1 VDVSHAKR
9 AVGVA
14 LVGVA
19 GWLVG
24 VDVAAVAAGGVL
36 ALALAS
42 TDRGAAGLAAASL
55 GVAVATLLFAAAA
68 ADASSILFFVTTL
81 AVTVGVAGGVRAAVG
96 GRAGGLVAG
105 WAATALIV
113 AAALAPLA
121 ARPDPVVSLLGARL
135 ATTPVGWLLL
145 LAPLAIAAAAGRVAI
160 SRWRAAD
167 LPAGYA
173 TAVPPGAVVGAGLVA
188 GIGPPDPRLLASRP
202 DPGLAVLL
210 WAGTV
215 AVVAAAVA
223 ATAAADD
230 HRFRRAGAWLA
241 TALGPV
247 ALFVVVLVDGGL
259 FVNALVAAVPG
270 AAVVVGAAI
279 ETGRPP
285 VVAALAG
292 MTFVA
297 VVGAAGAAPTLWPRG
312 RRLLE
317 GRAAEVA
324 VAGLLVAV
332 ATKPPGRYEVAV
344 AGGVSVVAWLYVVD
358 RPRLP
363 PPPRTVLERTGQVT
377 IAAAAGALFAA
388 RGVQLFPRPDP
399 GLGGLLLL
407 AGVTLMG
414 VAIAE

>member
-24 VDVAAVAAGGVL
+24 VHVAAVAAGGVV
-36 ALALAS
+36 ALALTS
-42 TDRGAAGLAAASL
+42 TDRGASGLAAASL
-55 GVAVATLLFAAAA
+55 GLAVATLLFAAAA
-68 ADASSILFFVTTL
+68 ADASSIPLFVTTL

-105 WAATALIV
+105 WAATALV
-113 AAALAPLA
+113 LAAALGPLA
-121 ARPDPVVSLLGARL
+121 ARPDPVVSLLAARL
-135 ATTPVGWLLL
+135 ATTPVGWLVL
-145 LAPLAIAAAAGRVAI
+145 LAPLVIAAAAGGVAI

-173 TAVPPGAVVGAGLVA
+173 TGVPPGAVLAAGLLA

-215 AVVAAAVA
+215 AVVASAVA
-223 ATAAADD
+223 GTAAADD
-230 HRFRRAGAWLA
+230 HRFRRPGAWLA
-241 TALGPV
+241 TAVGPV
-247 ALFVVVLVDGGL
+247 VLFVVVLVDGGV

-270 AAVVVGAAI
+270 AAVVVGATF
-279 ETGRPP
+279 ETGRPT
-285 VVAALAG
+285 VVAALVG

-297 VVGAAGAAPTLWPRG
+297 LVGAGAAAPTLWPRG
-312 RRLLE
+312 RRLLDE
-317 GRAAEVA
+317 RAAEVA
-324 VAGLLVAV
+324 AAGLLFAV
-332 ATKPPGRYEVAV
+332 GTKPPRGYAVAV
-344 AGGVSVVAWLYVVD
+344 AGGVAVVAWLYVAD
-358 RPRLP
+358 RPQL

-377 IAAAAGALFAA
+377 LAAAAGALFAV
-388 RGVQLFPRPDP
+388 RGVRLLPQPDP
-399 GLGGLLLL
+399 GLGGLLLF
-407 AGVTLMG
+407 AGVTVMC
-414 VAIAE
+414 VAIAK